1 MIDSSKKIFIR
12 ALKSSVTDKDLIEF
26 FSKYGKVKDASI
38 LFDNNRNV
46 SCCFGFITFEG
57 KGMLIN

>member
-26 FSKYGKVKDASI
+26 FSKYWKIKNTSI